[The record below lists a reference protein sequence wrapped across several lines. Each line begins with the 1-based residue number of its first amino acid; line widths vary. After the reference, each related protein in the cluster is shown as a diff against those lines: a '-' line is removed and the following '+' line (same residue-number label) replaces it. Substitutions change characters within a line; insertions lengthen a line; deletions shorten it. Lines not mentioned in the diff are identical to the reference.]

1 MGEKMGLKAI
11 IKHYEEMLEM
21 GTIKHGGPG
30 HTRLLELK
38 QKLKDKYLNSYY
50 GRSITTKH

>member
-30 HTRLLELK
+30 HARLLELK